1 MDDRNIDWGLK
12 DCNYCSSMRT
22 FNTRED
28 DNMDALISVLLERV
42 PWLATPAYSIHT
54 GLRTR
59 GRGGD

>member
-1 MDDRNIDWGLK
+1 MK
-12 DCNYCSSMRT
+12 TC
-22 FNTRED
+22 NTRED